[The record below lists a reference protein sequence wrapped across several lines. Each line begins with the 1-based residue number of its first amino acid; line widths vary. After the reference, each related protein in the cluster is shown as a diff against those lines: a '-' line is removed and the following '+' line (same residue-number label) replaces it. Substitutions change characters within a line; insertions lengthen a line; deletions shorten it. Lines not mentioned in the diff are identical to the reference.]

1 MHFETD
7 HIYHVYNR
15 GNNRIKI
22 FFNDANYQFLLRK
35 IETEWLDYCDI
46 FSYCLMP
53 NHFHLMVHAKTAGC
67 EKIVLKGQESH
78 LQILSKAIGKTLSS
92 YTQAINIQNNTI
104 GNLFQKKTKAK
115 CLTEP
120 NLHLQCY
127 TSRDYLLNCFY
138 YIHQNPIESK
148 IVANLKD
155 WPYSSWHDYYCQRSR
170 SICNKEIAMK
180 KIGLSDIDLN
190 PLTEIK
196 IEEMIIKQ
204 IW

>member
-1 MHFETD
+1 MHFETN

-22 FFNDANYQFLLRK
+22 FFSDGNYKYLLRK
-35 IETEWLDYCDI
+35 IESEWLEYCDI
-46 FSYCLMP
+46 LSYCLMP
-53 NHFHLMVHAKTAGC
+53 NHFHFMVHAKRAGC

-92 YTQAINIQNNTI
+92 YTQAINIQNNTS

-120 NLHLQCY
+120 NLPLPGY
-127 TSRDYLLNCFY
+127 TSQDYLLNCFF
-138 YIHQNPIESK
+138 YIHQNPFEANL
-148 IVANLKD
+148 VANLKD
-155 WPYSSWHDYYCQRSR
+155 WPYSSWPDYYSLRSP
-170 SICNKEIAMK
+170 SICNKEIAMRR
-180 KIGLSDIDLN
+180 IGLPDIDLN
-190 PLTEIK
+190 PLFETK
-196 IEEMIIKQ
+196 IEEKIIKH